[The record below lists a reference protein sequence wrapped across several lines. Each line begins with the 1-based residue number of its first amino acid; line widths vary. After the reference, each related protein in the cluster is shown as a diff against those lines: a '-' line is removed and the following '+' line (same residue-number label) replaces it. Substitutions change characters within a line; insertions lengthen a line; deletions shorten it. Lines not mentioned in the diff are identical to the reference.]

1 MLVTY
6 KTHGMNYPHKYPTPE
21 IQGLRGGDM
30 LYVVEAALT
39 CTSLQNTEQAAV
51 APFLKLATHR
61 AEHHNWP
68 SLKPRKSSAQKFEK

>member
-1 MLVTY
+1 
-6 KTHGMNYPHKYPTPE
+6 
-21 IQGLRGGDM
+21 M

-51 APFLKLATHR
+51 ALFLKLATHR